1 MKNMGDEM
9 YKTIPL
15 NELVIRGPDECGM
28 YVLFHNSEYIGHF
41 NKENMEKIWEVE
53 RKCLKLKI

>member
-1 MKNMGDEM
+1 M